1 THETPQA
8 EQRATEAE
16 RQVAKLQS
24 EVDRLEAH
32 QSGIIVLQELDQFG
46 YNATGAIDTQPIKA
60 VEQTEFAQH
69 TVDAEL
75 GGLLLLLLLLLLF
88 LCIRA

>member
-24 EVDRLEAH
+24 EVDRLEEREAL
-32 QSGIIVLQELDQFG
+32 QMQKELDEAEDELLSEKERYKGISEELDQTF
-46 YNATGAIDTQPIKA
+46 
-60 VEQTEFAQH
+60 
-69 TVDAEL
+69 AEL
-75 GGLLLLLLLLLLF
+75 TGY
-88 LCIRA
+88 